1 MSKTDINIL
10 IVDDSEETA
19 LMLSILLKQSLNGDY
34 TFHLAYSAEEALNL
48 LEASFFHLVIT
59 DIEMPGATGISLCK
73 TIYEHYPHTLVI
85 IVSGKADMKYP
96 IESLRSGAFDY
107 VIKPIVVPEF
117 ITIVERALSYQA
129 ALMKRYYCEQAL
141 EEDLRDFFELKA
153 RLRATRNQETAG
165 AEQKSKSHSVS

>member
-34 TFHLAYSAEEALNL
+34 TYHLAYSAEEALKL

-59 DIEMPGATGISLCK
+59 DIEMPGANGISLCQ
-73 TIYEHYPHTLVI
+73 TIYEQYPYTVVI
-85 IVSGKADMKYP
+85 MVSGKADMKYP

-107 VIKPIVVPEF
+107 VTKPIAIPEF
-117 ITIVERALSYQA
+117 ISVVERALSYQT

-141 EEDLRDFFELKA
+141 AEDIHGFFEMNA
-153 RLRATRNQETAG
+153 HLRSMRSPKG
-165 AEQKSKSHSVS
+165 KMKSKSQSK